1 MPNLIAVGLAEI
13 KWSASPGD
21 VLTAFSLGS
30 CVGVAIW
37 DPERRAGAM
46 AHVVLPQSPSG
57 WTESMADFGKYAD
70 TAVRHLHNRFVRN
83 GTGVAGMRVWIAG
96 GAHVLRG
103 VDLPGGDIGA
113 SNTKAVLEALRRLGF
128 NEPRKSVGEDYG
140 RTMRLYVGE
149 GRATVYSVARGESEI

>member
-113 SNTKAVLEALRRLGF
+113 QIPRQFWRRSAGWGSMSPERVWERITGAL
-128 NEPRKSVGEDYG
+128 
-140 RTMRLYVGE
+140 
-149 GRATVYSVARGESEI
+149 